1 MKKLTLNL
9 LGTTL
14 GVVGLATLIE
24 IILPTASASGQNLGP
39 NQCTDRL
46 GPNECTKFIVPN
58 PSEPTITFPV
68 IVNSETVGQ
77 IDINV
82 LLAGAGDR
90 GLSGGFTALN
100 RDIMGL
106 EQYLGGRAG
115 APDFRLKWLQITD

>member
-24 IILPTASASGQNLGP
+24 IILPTASASGQTIGSSP
-39 NQCTDRL
+39 CTDRL

-58 PSEPTITFPV
+58 SPEANINFDV
-68 IVNSETVGQ
+68 KVNSETVGT

-82 LLAGAGDR
+82 LRAAAGDR

-100 RDIMGL
+100 RDIKGL
-106 EQYLGGRAG
+106 EQYLGGRA
-115 APDFRLKWLQITD
+115 PQIFG